1 MKKLMLLLALTAAV
15 PALRAE
21 EDKDDKKPKRE
32 LTVAEQRLCLALWV
46 GVLSRIAY
54 KSWYNYTHP
63 EQAALERLAC
73 EAAEK
78 AAKEA
83 AK

>member
-1 MKKLMLLLALTAAV
+1 MKKFMLLLALTAAA
-15 PALRAE
+15 PALRA

-46 GVLSRIAY
+46 GILSRVAY

-63 EQAALERLAC
+63 EQAALERLAF

-78 AAKEA
+78 AAKA
-83 AK
+83 ATK